1 LNYHGIHKCI
11 FRETYGE
18 GKEGEL
24 IMLINSENFLEISMN
39 KGRASNFL
47 KANKMDEIM
56 IELP

>member
-1 LNYHGIHKCI
+1 HGRNKCT
-11 FRETYGE
+11 FRGTYGE

-39 KGRASNFL
+39 KGRASDFL
-47 KANKMDEIM
+47 RARKMDEIM